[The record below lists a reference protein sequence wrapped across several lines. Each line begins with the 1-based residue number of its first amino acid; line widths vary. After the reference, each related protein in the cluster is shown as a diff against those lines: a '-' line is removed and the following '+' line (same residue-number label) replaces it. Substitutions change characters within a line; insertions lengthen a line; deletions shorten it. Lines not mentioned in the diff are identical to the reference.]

1 MPVRTEIGA
10 TIETTCLIRPTR
22 VTDATPIVS
31 TVGGLNC
38 GSKPPGARYLL
49 VLTSFET
56 NTANTGGVFAIE
68 ASATSGGTYSAL
80 TTQGSDSLT
89 IAADLTAVQV
99 RERSFVPDP
108 ARPFVRV
115 TFTGADANA
124 EVDITA
130 HVLVVR
136 RAMV

>member
-1 MPVRTEIGA
+1 MPVRSGIHA
-10 TIETTCLIRPTR
+10 TIESVCLIRPSR
-22 VTDATPIVS
+22 VTDATPVVS
-31 TVGGLNC
+31 TVGGLDC
-38 GSKPPGARYLL
+38 STRPPGARYLL

-56 NTANTGGVFAIE
+56 NVANTGGVFAIE

-80 TTQGSDSLT
+80 TTLGSDSLT

-130 HVLVVR
+130 HALVLR

>member
-1 MPVRTEIGA
+1 VPVRSSIHD
-10 TIETTCLIRPTR
+10 TIETVCLIRPTR
-22 VTDATPIVS
+22 VTDATPVVS

-38 GSKPPGARYLL
+38 ATRPPGARYLL

-56 NTANTGGVFAIE
+56 NSANTGGVFAIE

-80 TTQGSDSLT
+80 ATLGSDSLT
-89 IAADLTAVQV
+89 IPADVTTVIT

-108 ARPFVRV
+108 LRPFVRV
-115 TFTGADANA
+115 MFTGADANA
-124 EVDITA
+124 EVDVTA
-130 HVLVVR
+130 HAIVLR